1 MKNGRLPLILFLGFT
16 VLTGCSDS
24 TIEEIDTDSFGYDY
38 YPLEIGR
45 SYIYEVDSIVFRQGT
60 GNEVLSDSS
69 RTLVRELIAD
79 TLHDNTGALLYR
91 IERYERPDEQSS
103 WQIRKVFTA
112 ARNNTQALRTEDNL
126 RFIKLVFP
134 LRVGREWDGNIF
146 LPGQV
151 NFEGSSTTVDIF
163 KGWEKYEVLAVGEPD
178 TVAGQHYQE
187 VAAIRQAAFD
197 SGLELRSA
205 VEKYAGNIGLI
216 YREWR
221 ILDTQCNLC
230 CGGFG
235 PECLALSWEEKA
247 EDGFILRQRLLR
259 FE

>member
-1 MKNGRLPLILFLGFT
+1 M
-16 VLTGCSDS
+16 
-24 TIEEIDTDSFGYDY
+24 IEEIDTDSFGYDY

-45 SYIYEVDSIVFRQGT
+45 SYIYELDSIVFRQGT

-79 TLHDNTGALLYR
+79 TLRDNTGALLYR
-91 IERYERPDEQSS
+91 IERYERPDEQSP
-103 WQIRKVFTA
+103 WQIRKVLTA

-126 RFIKLVFP
+126 RFVKLVFP
-134 LRVGREWDGNIF
+134 LRAGREWDGNIF

-163 KGWEKYEVLAVGEPD
+163 KGWEKYEVLAVGESD
-178 TVAGQHYQE
+178 TVAGQRYQE
-187 VAAIRQAAFD
+187 VATIRQAEFD